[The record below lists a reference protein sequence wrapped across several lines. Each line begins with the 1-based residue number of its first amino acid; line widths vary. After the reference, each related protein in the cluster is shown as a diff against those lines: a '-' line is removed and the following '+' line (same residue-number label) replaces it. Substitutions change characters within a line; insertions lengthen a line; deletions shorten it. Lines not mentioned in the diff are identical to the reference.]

1 MTPAEKLSSQKQRK
15 RPKRNT
21 GKGPRKAVLSCAVRA
36 RREALNLS
44 LRDVAAGV
52 GLSVSGLH
60 AIEYGCDVQMTTA
73 LRLCKFFGCQQ
84 GDLWR
89 ALKED

>member
-1 MTPAEKLSSQKQRK
+1 MTPAEELASRKQRK
-15 RPKRNT
+15 RPKRNN
-21 GKGPRKAVLSCAVRA
+21 GKEPRKVVLSCAVRD

-52 GLSVSGLH
+52 GLSISGLH

-84 GDLWR
+84 CDLWTE
-89 ALKED
+89 LQQ